1 MILRRFKENIMS
13 ENLVGDNITTRNA
26 GWKFSGEMVKDFE
39 EHVEKSVPL
48 YEEGH
53 DIILKISD
61 YFVKD
66 DSICYEIGTS
76 TGILSYKL
84 ASRFQDRDAKFIGID
99 IEEDMITLAKSR
111 YRLDSL
117 EFIHADILE
126 FDFKPSDFITSYY
139 VVQFIRPSHR
149 QLLIDKIYKSLNWGG
164 AFLYFEKV
172 RAPDARFQ
180 DIMTGVYNEYK
191 LEQGYTA
198 EEIIQKSRSLK
209 GVLEPFSTQGN
220 IDMLK
225 RAGFVDVMSWQNLDL
240 LKEF

>member
-1 MILRRFKENIMS
+1 MS
-13 ENLVGDNITTRNA
+13 ENLVGDNIVTKNA
-26 GWKFSGEMVKDFE
+26 GWKFSGKMVEDFE
-39 EHVEKSVPL
+39 EHVAKSVPL
-48 YEEGH
+48 YHEGH

-66 DSICYEIGTS
+66 DSIVYEIGTS

-84 ASRFQDRDAKFIGID
+84 ADRFQDRGAKFIGID
-99 IEEDMITLAKSR
+99 IEEDMIRSAKDK
-111 YRLDSL
+111 YKLDNL
-117 EFIHADILE
+117 KFISDDILE
-126 FDFKPSDFITSYY
+126 FHFEPSDFITSYY

-149 QLLIDKIYKSLNWGG
+149 QLLIDKIYKTLNWGG

-191 LEQGYTA
+191 LEQGYTPN
-198 EEIIQKSRSLK
+198 EIIQKSRSLK

-225 RAGFVDVMSWQNLDL
+225 RAGFIDIMSIAKFGPFEGILAI
-240 LKEF
+240 K

>member
-1 MILRRFKENIMS
+1 MS
-13 ENLVGDNITTRNA
+13 KSSVGDNISTQNA

-39 EHVEKSVPL
+39 EHVRKSVPL
-48 YEEGH
+48 YDEGH

-66 DSICYEIGTS
+66 DSVCYEIGTS

-84 ASRFQDRDAKFIGID
+84 AQRFSDRDAKFIGID
-99 IEEDMITLAKSR
+99 IEEDMIKKAKEK
-111 YRLDSL
+111 YQMDNL
-117 EFIHADILE
+117 EFVYADVLE
-126 FDFKPSDFITSYY
+126 YDFLPSDFITSYY

-149 QLLIDKIYKSLNWGG
+149 QLLIDKIYQSLNWGG

-191 LEQGYTA
+191 LEQGYSA

-225 RAGFVDVMSWQNLDL
+225 RAGFVDTMSVAKFGPFEGILAI
-240 LKEF
+240 K

>member
-1 MILRRFKENIMS
+1 MS
-13 ENLVGDNITTRNA
+13 ENLVGDNIVTKNA
-26 GWKFSGEMVKDFE
+26 GWKFSGKMVEDFE
-39 EHVEKSVPL
+39 EHVAKSVPL
-48 YEEGH
+48 YDEGH

-84 ASRFQDRDAKFIGID
+84 ADRFRDRDAKFIGID
-99 IEEDMITLAKSR
+99 IEEDMIRIAKER
-111 YRLDSL
+111 YKLDNL
-117 EFIHADILE
+117 KFICDDIL
-126 FDFKPSDFITSYY
+126 DFHFELSDFITSYY

-191 LEQGYTA
+191 LEQGYTPD
-198 EEIIQKSRSLK
+198 EIIQKSRSLK

-225 RAGFVDVMSWQNLDL
+225 RAGFIDIMTVAKFGPFEGILAI
-240 LKEF
+240 K

>member
-1 MILRRFKENIMS
+1 MNGNF
-13 ENLVGDNITTRNA
+13 VGDNITTENA

-39 EHVEKSVPL
+39 EHVAKSVPL
-48 YEEGH
+48 YREGH

-84 ASRFQDRDAKFIGID
+84 AKRFENRDAKFVGLD
-99 IEEDMITLAKSR
+99 IERDMIENAKSR
-111 YRLDSL
+111 YQMDNL
-117 EFIHADILE
+117 EFIYADALE
-126 FDFKPSDFITSYY
+126 FNFKPSDFITSYY
-139 VVQFIRPSHR
+139 VVQFIRPSQR
-149 QLLIDKIYKSLNWGG
+149 QLLIDKIYKTLNWGG

-191 LEQGYTA
+191 LEQGYSP

-225 RAGFVDVMSWQNLDL
+225 RAGFIDIMSVAKFGPFEGILAI
-240 LKEF
+240 K

>member
-1 MILRRFKENIMS
+1 MS
-13 ENLVGDNITTRNA
+13 KNSVGDNIDSSNA
-26 GWKFSGEMVKDFE
+26 DWKFSGEMVKDFE
-39 EHVEKSVPL
+39 EHVQKSVPL
-48 YEEGH
+48 YNEGH

-84 ASRFQDRDAKFIGID
+84 AQRFIDRDAKFIGLD
-99 IEEDMITLAKSR
+99 IEEDMVCSAKDR
-111 YRLDSL
+111 YKMDSL
-117 EFIHADILE
+117 DFIYADVLE
-126 FDFKPSDFITSYY
+126 YDFKPSDFVTSYY

-149 QLLIDKIYKSLNWGG
+149 QLLIDKIYQSLNWGG

-191 LEQGYTA
+191 LEQGYSP

-225 RAGFVDVMSWQNLDL
+225 RAGFVDIMSVAKFGPFEGILAI
-240 LKEF
+240 K

>member
-1 MILRRFKENIMS
+1 MS
-13 ENLVGDNITTRNA
+13 KNSVGDNITTKNA

-39 EHVEKSVPL
+39 EHVSKSVPL
-48 YEEGH
+48 YHEGH

-84 ASRFQDRDAKFIGID
+84 AKRFLDRDAKFIGID
-99 IEEDMITLAKSR
+99 IEKDMIISAKSK
-111 YRLDSL
+111 YQLHNL
-117 EFIHADILE
+117 EFISADVLD

-149 QLLIDKIYKSLNWGG
+149 QLLIDKIYQRLNWGG

-180 DIMTGVYNEYK
+180 DIMIGIYNEYK

-220 IDMLK
+220 IDLLK
-225 RAGFVDVMSWQNLDL
+225 RAGFVDIISIQKYICFEGFLAI
-240 LKEF
+240 K